1 MAVPRCQP
9 RWGVRRVQL
18 SSRSWGG
25 GLREELRG
33 PGALARWPGGG
44 RGLGWVG
51 GAVRR
56 GRPSTSS
63 TGLSSFVFMWP
74 TASPVEC
81 FTQRRQRLLERFA
94 GPAVFASGL
103 PRVRNFEG
111 NRFPFRAES
120 HFLYFVGQH
129 IEEALLSFEGG
140 RAVLYVQP
148 QDPSERLW
156 HGPQPSLSELSDEL
170 GMEVRP
176 LAEFAPELEVATLP
190 PSDVDSVLWLEDL
203 LGRVVEPDSSSED
216 DDELADN
223 ELALVMVGLRLK
235 HDLHAISQMRQAAEV
250 TRAAHLAA
258 MATSRPAIR
267 EAQVRAALEARMLAA
282 GMLPAYES
290 IVTVHGNVL
299 HNTQSRCLMQSS
311 DWLLV
316 DAGAE
321 TPEGWASDVTR
332 SYPVNGRF
340 EGVAAEVYE
349 VLLSAQRAAIERLR
363 PGVRFAD
370 VHLFCCEQLLEGLI
384 ALGLLRGTA
393 TELLERDVAA
403 ALFPH
408 GLGHLLGLD
417 VHDMEDLGDLA
428 GYPPG
433 RQRSD
438 APALR
443 YLRLD
448 RELEPGM
455 VVTIEPGIYDLA
467 GLVEAS
473 GAFELLHERSSPQ
486 FLEALRSFRGMRIE
500 DDVLI
505 TSDGSEVLTAAIPKH
520 PSDLLSHLG
529 IG

>member
-1 MAVPRCQP
+1 M
-9 RWGVRRVQL
+9 
-18 SSRSWGG
+18 
-25 GLREELRG
+25 
-33 PGALARWPGGG
+33 
-44 RGLGWVG
+44 
-51 GAVRR
+51 
-56 GRPSTSS
+56 
-63 TGLSSFVFMWP
+63 
-74 TASPVEC
+74 EC
-81 FTQRRQRLLERFA
+81 FVQRRQRLLERLA
-94 GPAVFASGL
+94 GPAVLASGL
-103 PRVRNFEG
+103 ARVRNFEG

-129 IEEALLSFEGG
+129 IEEALLSFEAG
-140 RAVLYVQP
+140 RVVLYAQP

-156 HGPQPSLSELSDEL
+156 HGPKPSLSALSDQL
-170 GMEVRP
+170 GLEVRP
-176 LAEFAPELEVATLP
+176 LAEFAPEEEVATLP

-203 LGRVVEPDSSSED
+203 LGRVVEPDSSQD
-216 DDELADN
+216 DGELADN
-223 ELALVMVGLRLK
+223 ELALLMVELRLK
-235 HDLHAISQMRQAAEV
+235 HDLHAIAQMRQAAAV
-250 TRAAHLAA
+250 SRAAHLAA
-258 MATSRPAIR
+258 MATARPSIR
-267 EAQVRAALEARMLAA
+267 EAQVRAALEAQMLAA
-282 GMLPAYES
+282 GMTPAYES

-299 HNTQSRCLMQSS
+299 HNTQSRSLMESS

-332 SYPVNGRF
+332 SYPISGRF
-340 EGVAAEVYE
+340 EGVAADVYE

-370 VHLFCCEQLLEGLI
+370 VHVFCCEQLLEGLI
-384 ALGLLRGTA
+384 GLGFLRGTA
-393 TELLERDVAA
+393 RELLERDVAA

-433 RQRSD
+433 RQRSED
-438 APALR
+438 PALR

-455 VVTIEPGIYDLA
+455 VVTIEPGIYHL
-467 GLVEAS
+467 GELVEAS
-473 GAFELLHERSSPQ
+473 GAFELLHERSAPH

-505 TSDGSEVLTAAIPKH
+505 TAEGGEVLTDAIPKQ
-520 PSDLLSHLG
+520 PSELVSHLG
-529 IG
+529 TG